1 MYRDPANGLPVPR
14 TFSMKRGLLIGGG
27 VVVLL
32 AAAAVFLLYSS
43 VDSLVRA
50 AVEKYGSEITRTEVR
65 LDEAVISATSGQ
77 GVLRG
82 LKMGNPKGFKSDTAF
97 RLGEVRV
104 RIDIES
110 LGRDTVVIKE
120 ILVVAPEIT
129 YELGPDGSNIDAIR
143 RNVDSYIGAR
153 APDGGTR
160 KGGGEQEKKLVI
172 EDLYVRGGRVGV
184 SATALEG
191 KTLSATLPDIHLT
204 GIGKDKGGATPAEV
218 LDRVIGAVGQGA
230 GKAVASL
237 GLGKMLDAA
246 KEQAAGAT
254 EALEKGTA
262 GAKDL
267 LDKGAKD
274 AGGTLKKL
282 FGN

>member
-1 MYRDPANGLPVPR
+1 
-14 TFSMKRGLLIGGG
+14 MKRGLLIGGG
-27 VVVLL
+27 VVVVL
-32 AAAAVFLLYSS
+32 AVAAVWLLYSS
-43 VDSLVRA
+43 LDSLVRA

-65 LDEAVISATSGQ
+65 LNEAVISATSGE

-82 LKMGNPKGFKSDTAF
+82 LKMGNPRGFKSDSAF

-104 RIDIES
+104 RIDIDS
-110 LGRDTVVIKE
+110 LARDTVVIKE
-120 ILVVAPEIT
+120 VVIAAPEIT
-129 YELGPDGSNIDAIR
+129 YELGPNGSNIDAIR
-143 RNVDSYIGAR
+143 RNVDSYMGAGTGR
-153 APDGGTR
+153 AQGGDAA
-160 KGGGEQEKKLVI
+160 KGGGEAGTKLVI
-172 EDLYVRGGRVGV
+172 EDLYVLGGKVGV
-184 SATALEG
+184 SATALGG

-267 LDKGAKD
+267 LDKGARD

>member
-1 MYRDPANGLPVPR
+1 
-14 TFSMKRGLLIGGG
+14 MKRGLLIGGG
-27 VVVLL
+27 VVVVL
-32 AAAAVFLLYSS
+32 AVAAVWLLYSS
-43 VDSLVRA
+43 LESLVRA
-50 AVEKYGSEITRTEVR
+50 AVEKYGSEITQTEVR
-65 LDEAVISATSGQ
+65 LNEAVISATSGE

-82 LKMGNPKGFKSDTAF
+82 LKMGNPRGFKSDSAF

-110 LGRDTVVIKE
+110 LGRDTVVIKQ
-120 ILVVAPEIT
+120 VVIAVPRIT
-129 YELGPDGSNIDAIR
+129 YELGPNGSNIDAIR
-143 RNVDSYIGAR
+143 RNVESYMGAGMGR
-153 APDGGTR
+153 AQGGDAA
-160 KGGGEQEKKLVI
+160 KGGGEAGTKLVI
-172 EDLYVRGGRVGV
+172 EDLYVLGGRVRVG
-184 SATALEG
+184 ATALEG

-237 GLGKMLDAA
+237 GLGKMPGAA

-254 EALEKGTA
+254 EALTKGTA

-267 LDKGAKD
+267 LDKGARD
-274 AGGTLKKL
+274 AGGALKKL

>member
-1 MYRDPANGLPVPR
+1 
-14 TFSMKRGLLIGGG
+14 MKRGLLIGGG
-27 VVVLL
+27 VVVVL
-32 AAAAVFLLYSS
+32 AVAAVWLLYSS

-50 AVEKYGSEITRTEVR
+50 AVEKYGSAITRTEVR
-65 LDEAVISATSGQ
+65 LNEAVISATSGE

-82 LKMGNPKGFKSDTAF
+82 LKMGNPRGFKSDSAF

-120 ILVVAPEIT
+120 VVITAPEIT
-129 YELGPDGSNIDAIR
+129 YELGPNGSNIDAIR
-143 RNVDSYIGAR
+143 RNVESYRGAQGGA
-153 APDGGTR
+153 AP
-160 KGGGEQEKKLVI
+160 KGGGAAGTKLVI
-172 EDLYVRGGRVGV
+172 EDLYILGGKVGV
-184 SATALEG
+184 SATALGG
-191 KTLSATLPDIHLT
+191 KTLSVPLPDIHLT

-218 LDRVIGAVGQGA
+218 LDRVIGAVGQAA

-246 KEQAAGAT
+246 KEQAAGAAQ
-254 EALEKGTA
+254 ALEKGTA

>member
-1 MYRDPANGLPVPR
+1 
-14 TFSMKRGLLIGGG
+14 MKRGLLIGGG
-27 VVVLL
+27 VVVVL
-32 AAAAVFLLYSS
+32 AVAAVWLLYSS
-43 VDSLVRA
+43 LDSLVRA

-65 LDEAVISATSGQ
+65 LNEAVISATSGE

-82 LKMGNPKGFKSDTAF
+82 LKMGNPRGFKSDSAF

-104 RIDIES
+104 RIDIKS

-120 ILVVAPEIT
+120 VVIAAPQIT
-129 YELGPDGSNIDAIR
+129 YELGPNGSNIDAIR
-143 RNVDSYIGAR
+143 RNVESYMGGGAGQAR
-153 APDGGTR
+153 
-160 KGGGEQEKKLVI
+160 GGGEAGTKLVI
-172 EDLYVRGGRVGV
+172 EDLYVRGGKVGV

-191 KTLSATLPDIHLT
+191 RTLSATLPDIHLT

-237 GLGKMLDAA
+237 GLGKMLGAA

-254 EALEKGTA
+254 EALAKGTA

-267 LDKGAKD
+267 LDKGATD